1 MITIIGTGHVFNICE
16 PIMFFVKHI
25 WPDCVLVELDP
36 QRFGA
41 LSASAEAA
49 DQGREEDKKDEKAW
63 IYNQTAEYQKRMAE
77 EHGSTVGADM
87 ITAVNT
93 GKLVGAEI
101 GFIDIDASN
110 IMEEIWNEMSAK
122 EKMRYSLSSFKDRF
136 SKAKDADQVAEEF
149 GANSDQML
157 ADMRKKYPTLVRKL
171 IDERNDHMSK
181 EILRYSERFNNIV
194 VVVGD
199 AHVDGLCGL
208 LVGKEIR
215 KIRLGDILDQDKQS
229 KIRAE
234 LWNGEGNES

>member
-16 PIMFFVKHI
+16 PMMFFVKHI
-25 WPDCVLVELDP
+25 WPDCVLVELDEK
-36 QRFGA
+36 RFGVLNA
-41 LSASAEAA
+41 PA
-49 DQGREEDKKDEKAW
+49 DAVEQKPEENKDDEKAW
-63 IYNQTAEYQKRMAE
+63 IYTKTAEYQKRMAE
-77 EHGSTVGADM
+77 EHGSTVGAEM

-110 IMEEIWNEMSAK
+110 IMEEIWNEMSAR
-122 EKMRYSLSSFKDRF
+122 EKMRYSLSSFKERF
-136 SKAKDADQVAEEF
+136 SKAKDADKVAEEF
-149 GANSDQML
+149 GTNGDKMI

-181 EILRYSERFNNIV
+181 EILRYAERFNNIV

-199 AHVDGLCGL
+199 AHVEGISQQLE
-208 LVGKEIR
+208 GKEIR
-215 KIRLGDILDQDKQS
+215 KIRLGDILDPDKQS

-234 LWNGEGNES
+234 LWNSEGNES